1 MASLGP
7 WVPDRPD
14 CPVGI
19 AVSGGGDSLCLAW
32 LATFWRKNLLAL
44 IVDHGLRPE
53 SAVEATLTQ
62 QRLHALGIPSQRV
75 TLSHLKK
82 GPGIAERAR
91 TARYA
96 ALVQM
101 CREHGC
107 VDLLLGH
114 QADDQAETVAMRQR
128 AKSGARGLAGM
139 AWVTALPD
147 VRLVRPLLGFSRAAL
162 RNTLHQNS
170 VEWVDDPSNE
180 DRSSERVRVRQ
191 AFRLDPEAQLDAWL
205 NGARAGIA
213 RMQQEQDHAQHLL
226 DRGQTLTEFGWACLG
241 SDLSTASEQVRDLLR
256 AVGGQ
261 NYLPSSDR
269 VDALCRSQTE
279 RTLGGVQV
287 TRHQQHWF
295 LLREAAAQEGFVAV
309 ADGVVWDR
317 RFVVSVPRMVQV
329 EGLSLGAAGLGV
341 PRAARR
347 GWPARFCAT
356 LPALWRNGQRV
367 AVPHLGLWEMQGLE
381 QITIT
386 FRPPTPVRGGS
397 LYGAELGVFDK
408 NT

>member
-1 MASLGP
+1 MVSLGP
-7 WVPDRPD
+7 WVPDSPD

-32 LATFWRKNLLAL
+32 LATFWRKNLLAF

-53 SAVEATLTQ
+53 SAAEATLTQ
-62 QRLHALGIPSQRV
+62 ERLRALGIPSQRV

-101 CREHGC
+101 CRDHGC

-147 VRLVRPLLGFSRAAL
+147 VRLVRPLLGVSRAAL
-162 RNTLHQNS
+162 RNTLLQNR

-191 AFRLDPEAQLDAWL
+191 AFRLEPTAQLDAWL
-205 NGARAGIA
+205 TGARAGTA
-213 RMQQEQDHAQHLL
+213 RMQQEQVYAQHLL
-226 DRGQTLTEFGWACLG
+226 GQGQTLTEFGWACLG
-241 SDLSTASEQVRDLLR
+241 ADLTTASEQVRDLLR

-261 NYLPSSDR
+261 GYLPSSDR
-269 VDALCRSQTE
+269 VRALCRSETE
-279 RTLGGVQV
+279 RTLAGVQL
-287 TRHQQHWF
+287 TRYQQHWF
-295 LLREAAAQEGFVAV
+295 LLREAAAQESFVSV

-317 RFVVSVPRMVQV
+317 RFVVSVPSTVQV

-347 GWPARFCAT
+347 GLPARFCAT
-356 LPALWRNGQRV
+356 LPALWYNGKRV
-367 AVPHLGLWEMQGLE
+367 AVPHLGVWDMQHLK
-381 QITIT
+381 QIAIT
-386 FRPPTPVRGGS
+386 FRPPTPLCGGS
-397 LYGAELGVFDK
+397 LYGAEAGRI
-408 NT
+408 